1 MKKIKEYKT
10 KITSLKEEIASLLKI
25 LNVKSEIDV
34 DVFLNFSILDFYDFN
49 VTNAIGMRLLGTE
62 NFINLYSKKKV
73 KIKNENN
80 EEVTIEEEI
89 PTKTNIR
96 IPIWYVGK
104 AKITKDFYNREK
116 IIPEIDNAV
125 KLQALYYEYKNLRNE
140 IEAYYTKEF
149 SYFIACEHLETMGDS
164 YFEILKKQN
173 ENYNLFLQ
181 FQEFKNDLEKKDR
194 KFKETR
200 NEILSKKALQKS
212 NK

>member
-1 MKKIKEYKT
+1 MEKIKEYKT
-10 KITSLKEEIASLLKI
+10 KITSLKEEITTLLKI

-80 EEVTIEEEI
+80 KEVTIEEEV

-96 IPIWYVGK
+96 IPIWYIGR

-125 KLQALYYEYKNLRNE
+125 KLQGLYYEYKNLRNE
-140 IEAYYTKEF
+140 IETYYTKEF
-149 SYFIACEHLETMGDS
+149 SYFIACEHLETMGDN
-164 YFEILKKQN
+164 YFEILKKKN
-173 ENYNLFLQ
+173 ENYNLFQ
-181 FQEFKNDLEKKDR
+181 EFQEFKNDLDENDR
-194 KFKETR
+194 KFKEKR
-200 NEILSKKALQKS
+200 NEILTKRALQKN